1 VATKLRAGAAH
12 ACPPSASG
20 PAGYERRRPEASA
33 LYEVVR
39 AGLESFLARARAQDR
54 TVPRFVERELRAYLG
69 CGILAHG
76 FVRVRCDA
84 CRAERLVAFSCKG
97 RGFCPSCGGRRM
109 ADTAAHLVDRVLPEV
124 PIRQWVLSLPFA
136 LRYRLAY
143 DARLACEV
151 LSLFVRAVFAS
162 LRRRARRKWGV
173 RRGQCGA
180 VTFVQRFGDALNLN
194 VHFHSLVLDGVYE
207 PDSDGAVRF
216 RPLPP
221 PADAEVE
228 RVARR
233 VARSLA
239 RLLERRGLGPEADPA
254 EADPLPA
261 EDPLLAALYAASV
274 AGRAA
279 TGPRAGRRVV
289 RLGDRIDAED
299 LPLVEG
305 ERCTTV
311 GGVSLHANV
320 AVPARDR
327 LRLERL
333 GRYAARPPVAT
344 ERLSRMEDGR
354 LLYRLKHRWRDGTTH
369 VVFEPLELLERLA
382 ALVPPPRFHLV
393 RYHGILGPCAS
404 ARDRVVPGD
413 PEAVPQAP
421 AALDPSSRRGAA
433 AEGPAGGAEAPSR
446 RPAEGRRD
454 VDRQEVPSE
463 DSRHVEEA
471 TPRRRRSLSW
481 AELMRRVFAIDV
493 LECPG
498 CGGRM
503 RILAAIHPPTA
514 TQAILD
520 CLELPSRAP
529 PIEPSRRDELEEMSF
544 SGGFGGD
551 DFGP

>member
-327 LRLERL
+327 LRLEKL
-333 GRYAARPPVAT
+333 QPDYPHAGP
-344 ERLSRMEDGR
+344 ERLTGGDGHARGASLAPRDRGRARR
-354 LLYRLKHRWRDGTTH
+354 LRGRGSLGGTGGRRPADRAGL
-369 VVFEPLELLERLA
+369 VDVADPPCA
-382 ALVPPPRFHLV
+382 VPPRG
-393 RYHGILGPCAS
+393 RTRGPAL
-404 ARDRVVPGD
+404 PGG
-413 PEAVPQAP
+413 
-421 AALDPSSRRGAA
+421 R
-433 AEGPAGGAEAPSR
+433 GPAGSLGR
-446 RPAEGRRD
+446 VPARTG
-454 VDRQEVPSE
+454 V
-463 DSRHVEEA
+463 
-471 TPRRRRSLSW
+471 
-481 AELMRRVFAIDV
+481 
-493 LECPG
+493 
-498 CGGRM
+498 GGRKECW
-503 RILAAIHPPTA
+503 RFPAGPLVP
-514 TQAILD
+514 L
-520 CLELPSRAP
+520 
-529 PIEPSRRDELEEMSF
+529 F
-544 SGGFGGD
+544 SSC
-551 DFGP
+551 